1 MSGNKALRRALET
14 SDALRVNANV
24 PLIVDRT
31 ELITPEIAREM
42 LKKNQRNRPINWT
55 KVDEY
60 AAIMK
65 AGKWELHAQGII
77 LDTEDNILTGQK
89 RLWAVVH
96 AGVNVYFRVSR
107 GNPPAVARLLDRG
120 TPQTA
125 RDLAS
130 RDTERKH
137 SPMES
142 SIARAIAILTGVP
155 KPTVDDL
162 ANIMARY
169 SDIVARILR
178 ETHGTKKTRAVLM
191 ILAAIAVSAKTADE
205 AGSISLHAVNLAEKL
220 EAALQPE
227 TADRCWGKGAA
238 FSLAMNHARQLV
250 AVAP

>member
-77 LDTEDNILTGQK
+77 LDTED
-89 RLWAVVH
+89 
-96 AGVNVYFRVSR
+96 
-107 GNPPAVARLLDRG
+107 
-120 TPQTA
+120 
-125 RDLAS
+125 
-130 RDTERKH
+130 
-137 SPMES
+137 
-142 SIARAIAILTGVP
+142 
-155 KPTVDDL
+155 
-162 ANIMARY
+162 
-169 SDIVARILR
+169 
-178 ETHGTKKTRAVLM
+178 
-191 ILAAIAVSAKTADE
+191 E